1 MFSVDIII
9 VLVIA
14 IAFFFLSF
22 VRGEY
27 ILVRFLLSFYP
38 TTLIFTNLP
47 FVTLNGSITKVVV
60 YAVILII
67 FFILLSKN
75 MTAGRSYKNSKR
87 TFDAVI
93 LSLASVTTL
102 LTIYYHIIPLSSVY
116 SFTLPVERLF
126 TVNVPYGVWLIIP
139 IVALIIAN
147 RGHR

>member
-1 MFSVDIII
+1 
-9 VLVIA
+9 
-14 IAFFFLSF
+14 
-22 VRGEY
+22 
-27 ILVRFLLSFYP
+27 
-38 TTLIFTNLP
+38 
-47 FVTLNGSITKVVV
+47 
-60 YAVILII
+60 
-67 FFILLSKN
+67 